1 MLLRIT
7 ERGLYCEAGD
17 FYVDPWLPVPRA
29 VITHAHGDHARWGSE
44 RYLGSRQGE
53 RVMRTRLGSDASI
66 RSVEWGEPVDVN
78 GVRISLHPAGH
89 ILGSAQVRVE
99 HRGEVWVVSG
109 DYKTEPDPTCE
120 PFEPVRCH
128 TFITESTFGLPI
140 YRWAPQT
147 EVFAQIDAWWR
158 ANQAAG
164 KASILYAYAL
174 GKAQRL
180 LAGVDPSI
188 GPIYEHGAVARL
200 TDDYRATGVPLPPT
214 RYAGAQPRGFDW
226 SPALIVA
233 PPSAH
238 GTPWMRKFGSV
249 STAFAS
255 GWMRVRGQRRRR
267 SVDRGFVLSDHV
279 DWPALLQ
286 AIEATGAERVWV
298 THGYREPVV
307 RWLRARGLEALAVAS
322 RWEGEEDSGDVEIAP
337 EAGAEV
343 PGDAAQPA
351 EDGAG
356 AGEPDQV
363 PEGGPGE

>member
-1 MLLRIT
+1 MRGRATGREMPMLLRTT

-17 FYVDPWLPVPRA
+17 FYVDPWMPVDAA
-29 VITHAHGDHARWGSE
+29 VITHAHGDHARWGCR
-44 RYLGSRQGE
+44 RYLAARDGE
-53 RVMRTRLGSDASI
+53 RVLRTRLGPDASI
-66 RSVEWGEPVDVN
+66 RTVDFGETVDVH
-78 GVRISLHPAGH
+78 GVRVTFHPAGH

-99 HRGEVWVVSG
+99 HGGEVWVVSG
-109 DYKTEPDPTCE
+109 DYKTEPDPTCAA
-120 PFEPVRCH
+120 FEPVRCH
-128 TFITESTFGLPI
+128 TFVTESTFGLPI
-140 YRWAPQT
+140 YRWTPQG

-158 ANQAAG
+158 ANQEAG

-200 TDDYRATGVPLPPT
+200 TTDYRDTGVPLPPT
-214 RYAGAQPRGFDW
+214 RYAGGEPRGHDW
-226 SPALIVA
+226 SRALVVA

-238 GTPWMRKFGSV
+238 GTPWMRRFGVV

-279 DWPALLQ
+279 DWPSLLA
-286 AIEATGAERVWV
+286 AIDATGAERVWV

-307 RWLRARGLEALAVAS
+307 RWLRGRGIEAQAIAS

-337 EAGAEV
+337 PESGEAGTEE
-343 PGDAAQPA
+343 QP
-351 EDGAG
+351 
-356 AGEPDQV
+356 
-363 PEGGPGE
+363 